1 MERVGPAARK
11 ERKTSVHGRRF
22 AAQEIVAAFHQQIDR
37 LLDIALNDSFPAS
50 DPISTMR
57 LSGP

>member
-1 MERVGPAARK
+1 M
-11 ERKTSVHGRRF
+11 TSVRRRRF
-22 AAQEIVAAFHQQIDR
+22 PAQEIAAAFHQQIDR
-37 LLDIALNDSFPAS
+37 LLDLALDGSFPAS